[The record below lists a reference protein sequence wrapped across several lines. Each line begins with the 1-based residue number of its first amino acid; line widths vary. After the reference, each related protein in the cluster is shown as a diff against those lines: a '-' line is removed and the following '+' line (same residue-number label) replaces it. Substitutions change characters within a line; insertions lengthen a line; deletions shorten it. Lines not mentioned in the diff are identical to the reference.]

1 MKGLLV
7 KDFYLL
13 WKYCRLMLVMAAV
26 IVGMACLMDGM
37 SSFMIFSCMLCGMV
51 PMTLYAYDERD
62 RWNVY
67 AQTLPI
73 SKKQYILSKYLMGLI
88 TSGAMILLTVALQ
101 LVKAAVSGSF
111 SVEHP
116 GVMLLILV
124 VGSLLPCAL
133 LMPFV
138 FKFGAEKGR
147 ILYLVLVGAG
157 CGAGVALSESFSFA
171 LPQINEVI
179 WTTLLPFALAGIYLL
194 SIALSVRFYE
204 KREL

>member
-26 IVGMACLMDGM
+26 IVGMGCLVDGM

-62 RWNVY
+62 RWHVY
-67 AQTLPI
+67 AQTLPV
-73 SKKQYILSKYLMGLI
+73 SKKQYVLSKYLIGLI
-88 TSGAMILLTVALQ
+88 TGGAMMLLTIALQ
-101 LVKAAVSGSF
+101 LVRAAVSGGF
-111 SVEHP
+111 SVEL
-116 GVMLLILV
+116 GIMLLLLV
-124 VGSLLPCAL
+124 IGSLLPCAL

-138 FKFGAEKGR
+138 FRFGAEKGR
-147 ILYLVLVGAG
+147 ILYLILVGGG
-157 CGAGVALSESFSFA
+157 CGAGVALSESFSGSF
-171 LPQINEVI
+171 PQVNAVI
-179 WTTLLPFALAGIYLL
+179 WTTLLPFVLAGIYLL
-194 SIALSVRFYE
+194 SIALSVWFYE